1 MNKGKIAKKGG
12 NRIFK
17 IERSEGRMNRH
28 FMVVLPGAEY
38 TNIKWLKG
46 VRQMGGEPEEL
57 DIMFASL

>member
-1 MNKGKIAKKGG
+1 
-12 NRIFK
+12 
-17 IERSEGRMNRH
+17 MNRH